1 VYGPNT
7 PSSREADYLVLR
19 AVARSYVA
27 EGLAMWIDRANAIR
41 MLFKRALA
49 IRDQSC
55 RCGQLVMEAYI
66 EGRHWAVAIVEA
78 WALRATISD

>member
-1 VYGPNT
+1 
-7 PSSREADYLVLR
+7 
-19 AVARSYVA
+19 
-27 EGLAMWIDRANAIR
+27 MWIDRANAIR